1 MSGAQGPNPSPRG
14 YQLTRHRSPMAFGGS
29 PIPSIAG
36 LTDAEVNADINI
48 TPMADVMLVL
58 LIIFMVVTPVL
69 TQYEATPPQA
79 VNVVPEPDEDVV
91 TLGIDNQGAFYVE
104 NELIPANRLQSTL
117 RQIYERRPGDHLLFL
132 RADRG
137 VGYNVVLDAIDA
149 ARGAGVRTIG
159 AIIEPVAEGGSAEQE
174 E

>member
-1 MSGAQGPNPSPRG
+1 MAGAYEPNQGIPGYRPPRHKSA
-14 YQLTRHRSPMAFGGS
+14 TAFGGS
-29 PIPSIAG
+29 PIPRVAG
-36 LTDAEVNADINI
+36 LSEAEVSSDINV
-48 TPMADVMLVL
+48 TPMVDVMLVL

-69 TQYEATPPQA
+69 TQYEATPPTA
-79 VNVVPEPDEDVV
+79 VNVMPEPDEDVI
-91 TLGIDNQGAFYVE
+91 TLGIDVNGRYFVEDEQVPSNQ
-104 NELIPANRLQSTL
+104 LQVTL

-159 AIIEPVAEGGSAEQE
+159 AIIEPIESGTTEQE

>member
-1 MSGAQGPNPSPRG
+1 MASANDSSQWPPGYRPSRN
-14 YQLTRHRSPMAFGGS
+14 RSAGVGGS
-29 PIPSIAG
+29 SIPTIAG

-91 TLGIDNQGAFYVE
+91 TLGIDVQGEFYVE
-104 NELIPANRLQSTL
+104 GQHVPSNRLQPAL
-117 RQIYERRPGDHLLFL
+117 RQIFERRPGDHLMYL

-159 AIIEPVAEGGSAEQE
+159 AIIEPVAEGGGENE

>member
-1 MSGAQGPNPSPRG
+1 MSGA
-14 YQLTRHRSPMAFGGS
+14 
-29 PIPSIAG
+29 
-36 LTDAEVNADINI
+36 EVSSEINV
-48 TPMADVMLVL
+48 TPMVDVMLVL

-69 TQYEATPPQA
+69 TQYEATPPTA
-79 VNVVPEPDEDVV
+79 VNVMPEPDEDVI

-104 NELIPANRLQSTL
+104 NEQVPGNRLQATL
-117 RQIYERRPGDHLLFL
+117 RQIYERRPGDHLMFL

-159 AIIEPVAEGGSAEQE
+159 AIIEPIAEGGEAGDE
-174 E
+174 EGE

>member
-1 MSGAQGPNPSPRG
+1 MAGSQHSNSGIPG
-14 YQLTRHRSPMAFGGS
+14 YRPPARRSASALGAS
-29 PIPSIAG
+29 PIPTVAG
-36 LTDAEVNADINI
+36 LGGGEVSSEINV
-48 TPMADVMLVL
+48 TPMVDVMLVL

-69 TQYEATPPQA
+69 TQYEATPPTA
-79 VNVVPEPDEDVV
+79 VNVMPEPDEDVI
-91 TLGIDNQGAFYVE
+91 TLGIDVNGQYFVE
-104 NELIPANRLQSTL
+104 DEHVPSNRLQVTL

-159 AIIEPVAEGGSAEQE
+159 AIIEPAEGSASERE
-174 E
+174 D

>member
-1 MSGAQGPNPSPRG
+1 MSGAQGPNQSPPGYRPPSR
-14 YQLTRHRSPMAFGGS
+14 RSPTAFGGS
-29 PIPSIAG
+29 PIPKIAG
-36 LTDAEVNADINI
+36 LQEAEVSFEINV
-48 TPMADVMLVL
+48 TPMVDVMLVL

-69 TQYEATPPQA
+69 TQYEATPPTA
-79 VNVVPEPDEDVV
+79 VNVMPEPDEDVV
-91 TLGIDNQGAFYVE
+91 TLGIDVNGQYYVE
-104 NELIPANRLQSTL
+104 DEHVPSNRLQVTL
-117 RQIYERRPGDHLLFL
+117 RQIYERRPGDHLMFL

-159 AIIEPVAEGGSAEQE
+159 AIIEPIESGTEQE

>member
-1 MSGAQGPNPSPRG
+1 MAGAYGSNNHGIPGYRPPRHG
-14 YQLTRHRSPMAFGGS
+14 SATAFGGS
-29 PIPSIAG
+29 PIPKIAG
-36 LTDAEVNADINI
+36 LTEAEVNADINV
-48 TPMADVMLVL
+48 TPMVDVMLVL

-69 TQYEATPPQA
+69 TQYQATPPTA
-79 VNVVPEPDEDVV
+79 VNVMPEPDEDVV
-91 TLGIDNQGAFYVE
+91 TLGIDNEGAFYLE
-104 NELIPANRLQSTL
+104 NEHVPANQLVASL

-159 AIIEPVAEGGSAEQE
+159 AIIEPLGEGTPEQE

>member
-1 MSGAQGPNPSPRG
+1 MSGAQGPNQSPRG
-14 YQLTRHRSPMAFGGS
+14 YRPPSHRSPTAFGGS
-29 PIPSIAG
+29 PIPRVG
-36 LTDAEVNADINI
+36 GFGDADVSSDINV
-48 TPMADVMLVL
+48 TPMVDVMLVL

-69 TQYEATPPQA
+69 TQYEATPPTA
-79 VNVVPEPDEDVV
+79 VNVMPEPDEDVI
-91 TLGIDNQGAFYVE
+91 TLGIDTEGAFYVE
-104 NELIPANRLQSTL
+104 DEHVPANRLQSTL

-159 AIIEPVAEGGSAEQE
+159 AIIEPIESGSDARE

>member
-1 MSGAQGPNPSPRG
+1 MSSRPSHS
-14 YQLTRHRSPMAFGGS
+14 HRSPRSPTAFGGS
-29 PIPSIAG
+29 AIPTVGGIGGAG
-36 LTDAEVNADINI
+36 VNADINV
-48 TPMADVMLVL
+48 TPMVDVMLVL

-69 TQYEATPPQA
+69 TQYEATPPTA
-79 VNVVPEPDEDVV
+79 VNVMPEPDEDVI
-91 TLGIDNQGAFYVE
+91 TLGIDKDGAFYIEGDHV
-104 NELIPANRLQSTL
+104 PANRLQPAL

-159 AIIEPVAEGGSAEQE
+159 AIIEPIEAGSRDE
-174 E
+174 EN